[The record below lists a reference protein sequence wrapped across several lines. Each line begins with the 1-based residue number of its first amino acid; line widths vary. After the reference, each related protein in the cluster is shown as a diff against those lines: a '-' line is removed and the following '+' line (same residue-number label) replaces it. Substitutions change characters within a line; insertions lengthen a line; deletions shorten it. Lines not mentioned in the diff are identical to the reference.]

1 MSGLRRC
8 EIGLTG
14 AHLKAFEFRRGIIRI
29 TEIRGDEFV
38 STDAVAA
45 DALIELAV
53 ESWRLSRQFMRSLD
67 LKEASTA
74 QRQSGQI
81 RYFQKRLD
89 DILAVQGLRII
100 NLEGQPYDA
109 GSAVSGL
116 NSGDF
121 APEDQLVVE
130 QMIEPTIMDESGVRR
145 LGTAML
151 RKR

>member
-1 MSGLRRC
+1 M
-8 EIGLTG
+8 
-14 AHLKAFEFRRGIIRI
+14 
-29 TEIRGDEFV
+29 V
-38 STDAVAA
+38 TDGVEA

-53 ESWRLSRQFMRSLD
+53 ESWRLSRQFIRSLD
-67 LKEASTA
+67 LREASIA

-89 DILAVQGLRII
+89 DILSRQGFRII
-100 NLEGQPYDA
+100 NLEGQPYEA
-109 GSAVSGL
+109 GSAVTGL

-121 APEDQLVVE
+121 SSEDQLVIE
-130 QMIEPTIMDESGVRR
+130 QMIEPTIMDEQGIRR